1 LFDAEPVIRQKK
13 TYTAENQSHVNE
25 IAFVNWW
32 WEMRESIWEFELI
45 HAPGFAQLDVSPAQ
59 VFVHIVGEE
68 ELVKSSKRENGDL
81 VLRQGLLIHDTWTG
95 ECSLPAGE
103 MIWSRTLITMIFIS
117 LHYVRQ
123 VLFLSL
129 SACFDIYDI
138 DFCAR
143 RLSTLSHAEA
153 NSTNWKCWN
162 SQVEFV
168 DGWSSVR
175 LIYIYCCSLLELV
188 W

>member
-1 LFDAEPVIRQKK
+1 MLFDAGPVVRQKK
-13 TYTAENQSHVNE
+13 TYTAEDQSHVNE
-25 IAFVNWW
+25 VAFVNWW

-59 VFVHIVGEE
+59 VFVHIAGEE
-68 ELVKSSKRENGDL
+68 ELAKSSKRENGAL
-81 VLRQGLLIHDTWTG
+81 VFRQVLLIHGTWTG

-103 MIWSRTLITMIFIS
+103 MIWFRTLITMIFIS
-117 LHYVRQ
+117 LHCVRQ

-129 SACFDIYDI
+129 SACFDIYGI

-153 NSTNWKCWN
+153 NWTSWKCWN
-162 SQVEFV
+162 SQVESA
-168 DGWSSVR
+168 DGWPPVR
-175 LIYIYCCSLLELV
+175 PVYIHCCSLLELV
-188 W
+188 